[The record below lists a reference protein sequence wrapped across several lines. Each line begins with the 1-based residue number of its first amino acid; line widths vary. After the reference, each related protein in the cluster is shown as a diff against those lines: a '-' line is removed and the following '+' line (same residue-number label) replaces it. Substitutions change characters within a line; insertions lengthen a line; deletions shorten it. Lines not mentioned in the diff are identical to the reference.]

1 MLNQNH
7 PNPFKEQTTISFL
20 IPDNIAS
27 AKIIFID
34 NLGNILKQVKI
45 NDRGFGELIV
55 YAHDLSAGHY
65 TYYLVADGKTI
76 ESKKMVLT
84 K

>member
-1 MLNQNH
+1 VLNQNH

-34 NLGNILKQVKI
+34 NLGNV
-45 NDRGFGELIV
+45 RTP
-55 YAHDLSAGHY
+55 DLFPLLPQIA
-65 TYYLVADGKTI
+65 I
-76 ESKKMVLT
+76 RVLL
-84 K
+84 